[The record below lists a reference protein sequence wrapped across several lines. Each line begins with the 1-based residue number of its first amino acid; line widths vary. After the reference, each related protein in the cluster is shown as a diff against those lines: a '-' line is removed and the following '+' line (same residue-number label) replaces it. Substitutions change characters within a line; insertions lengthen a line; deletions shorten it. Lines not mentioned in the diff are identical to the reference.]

1 MIAADIESRL
11 KPLLPERNAMQ
22 RNLSRRDLLVGSTAV
37 VATAALPGCSPTKLK
52 RPPGVP
58 LGPFGAKSTGEEVT
72 AGINLTGKTVLVT
85 GASSGLGYEAMR
97 VLAMRGAHVIC
108 AGRTVEKAQQAC
120 ASIQAAGIQSR
131 TTPVA
136 IELTDFPS
144 IVTGTDAVKALG
156 LPIDILILNAGIMAL
171 PKLEQVYG
179 LEKQFV
185 TNHLGHFIV
194 GNRLL
199 PQVQAA
205 PQGRIVVLTSSG
217 YQWAPESGIEF
228 DNLSGERDYNPNKM
242 YGQSKLA
249 NHLYVR
255 QLAKNLAG
263 TATTANSV
271 HPGVIMTNLG
281 RSFPKWQQTA
291 GKLIG
296 WTFMKSVEA
305 GTATT
310 CYVATAPALAAVSG
324 QYFADCNPESPGG
337 NMENDALAARLW
349 QVSEEKTRPYLL
361 A

>member
-1 MIAADIESRL
+1 MKATMNRLDSQINRRQLLAGGTVLAAGTALASCSRGED
-11 KPLLPERNAMQ
+11 KPIVRPE
-22 RNLSRRDLLVGSTAV
+22 
-37 VATAALPGCSPTKLK
+37 
-52 RPPGVP
+52 GVP
-58 LGPFGAKSTGEEVT
+58 LGPYGAESTAEQVVE
-72 AGINLTGKTVLVT
+72 GIDLTGKTALVT
-85 GASSGLGYEAMR
+85 GGNSGLGYETMR
-97 VLAMRGAHVIC
+97 VLALRGAHVIC
-108 AGRTVEKAQQAC
+108 AARTMEKAEQAC
-120 ASIQAAGIQSR
+120 AGITGR

-144 IVTGTDAVKALG
+144 IVTGTEAVKALG
-156 LPIDILILNAGIMAL
+156 MPIDMLILNAGIMAL
-171 PKLEQVYG
+171 PELEQVYG
-179 LEKQFV
+179 MEKQFV

-205 PQGRIVVLTSSG
+205 PQGRVVVLSSSG
-217 YQWAPESGIEF
+217 YMWAPEAGIEF

-263 TATTANSV
+263 TTTTANSV

-281 RSFPKWQQTA
+281 RSFPKWQQVA
-291 GKLIG
+291 AKLIG

-310 CYVATAPALAAVSG
+310 CYVATAPALATVSG
-324 QYFADCNPESPGG
+324 YYFADCNPEVPGG
-337 NMENDALAARLW
+337 QMENDELAAKLW
-349 QVSEEKTRPYLL
+349 QVSEELTRPYLL